1 MLCVGTSLERSRLRT
16 WIGDTDADIAALEAL
31 SLKLKRL
38 LQAVDG
44 GKLGVPEAL
53 GTHLSSVLDY
63 ANADDLAAGEEVG
76 HGFLRRIVGEVAEV
90 GSVGRLG
97 REFLWEFA
105 LLASIACPECQLAG
119 GGQVAN
125 GGMG

>member
-1 MLCVGTSLERSRLRT
+1 MRT
-16 WIGDTDADIAALEAL
+16 WIGDTDTDVPALEAL

-63 ANADDLAAGEEVG
+63 TNADDFAAGKEVG
-76 HGFLRRIVGEVAEV
+76 HRFLCRIVGEVAQV

-97 REFLWEFA
+97 REFLWVFA
-105 LLASIACPECQLAG
+105 LLASVACPGC
-119 GGQVAN
+119 
-125 GGMG
+125 